1 MARQQSVLQVHSY
14 LAESGEVKRLTAA
27 ACAEGIASAADVIA
41 EAFRSGGK
49 LLLCGNGGSAADCQH
64 MAAEFVSRL
73 TKDFE
78 RPGLPAIALTTDTS
92 FLTAYTNDCGY
103 EGVFARQVQA
113 LGRARDVLLGISTS
127 GNSANVIQAMELARG
142 LGLKSV
148 ALTGAG
154 GRLAKLADVAIAV
167 PCEDTQHIQEA
178 HLAIE
183 HLLCLL
189 VEQALFGRTA
199 Q

>member
-1 MARQQSVLQVHSY
+1 MARQQSVLQVRSY

-148 ALTGAG
+148 ALTSAG

>member
-1 MARQQSVLQVHSY
+1 MEPEPQSLTRVRSY
-14 LAESGEVKRLTAA
+14 LAESAAVKRLTAD
-27 ACAEGIASAADVIA
+27 ACAETITAAADVLSD
-41 EAFRSGGK
+41 AFRAGGK
-49 LLLCGNGGSAADCQH
+49 LLICGNGGSAADCQH

-92 FLTAYTNDCGY
+92 FLTAYANDCGF

-113 LGRARDVLLGISTS
+113 LGRPGDALIGISTS
-127 GNSANVIQAMELARG
+127 GNSANVIQAMELARTTG
-142 LGLKSV
+142 LRTV
-148 ALTGAG
+148 ALTGPG

-167 PCEDTQHIQEA
+167 PSDDTQHIQET
-178 HLAIE
+178 HLAVE

-189 VEQALFGRTA
+189 VEQALFGRP
-199 Q
+199 